1 MLETVVLTTFFLF
14 LDQISADFVCY
25 IMVSS
30 FKITLFLCLT

>member
-25 IMVSS
+25 IMYA
-30 FKITLFLCLT
+30 FFF